1 MSRPPRPPCACTQA
15 VPASLCPVLC
25 VCLYCG
31 RQKHAMAVSRAILL
45 LCQRDGSALLLRLY
59 ALSKPSRPASRG
71 GSPLRQDLAAPVRP
85 KGSPPALSFHNDYLI
100 LADFPPIASNS
111 RAPKLD
117 VIRMTRSPGEG
128 GVVFLFGE
136 EGNSFPSSSDRHNPL
151 TFFLLH
157 FFFTS
162 RVEFFPVSSSCCRM
176 HTTRSSTTLEMAN
189 SEYARTSNKR
199 QLT

>member
-1 MSRPPRPPCACTQA
+1 MGHGAVAVWTRRISEIRTPVDQVMQSLADFGHHWLAMDAITRFWYQKRMSRPPRPPCACTRA

-85 KGSPPALSFHNDYLI
+85 KGSPPGRPWRGVLLRPDDGA
-100 LADFPPIASNS
+100 PRPEQQ
-111 RAPKLD
+111 RAA
-117 VIRMTRSPGEG
+117 I
-128 GVVFLFGE
+128 
-136 EGNSFPSSSDRHNPL
+136 
-151 TFFLLH
+151 
-157 FFFTS
+157 
-162 RVEFFPVSSSCCRM
+162 VSEQRG
-176 HTTRSSTTLEMAN
+176 A
-189 SEYARTSNKR
+189 ARR
-199 QLT
+199 

>member
-1 MSRPPRPPCACTQA
+1 MSRPPRPPCACTRA

-31 RQKHAMAVSRAILL
+31 RQKHAMAGSRAILL

-111 RAPKLD
+111 PRQSPQTLPIASNSRTPKLD

-151 TFFLLH
+151 TFF
-157 FFFTS
+157 FTS
-162 RVEFFPVSSSCCRM
+162 LFFY
-176 HTTRSSTTLEMAN
+176 L
-189 SEYARTSNKR
+189 
-199 QLT
+199 

>member
-1 MSRPPRPPCACTQA
+1 MSRPPRPPCACTRA

-111 RAPKLD
+111 PRQSPQTLPIASNSRTPKLD

-128 GVVFLFGE
+128 GVVFLFRE
-136 EGNSFPSSSDRHNPL
+136 EGNSFPSSSD
-151 TFFLLH
+151 
-157 FFFTS
+157 
-162 RVEFFPVSSSCCRM
+162 
-176 HTTRSSTTLEMAN
+176 
-189 SEYARTSNKR
+189 
-199 QLT
+199 

>member
-1 MSRPPRPPCACTQA
+1 
-15 VPASLCPVLC
+15 
-25 VCLYCG
+25 
-31 RQKHAMAVSRAILL
+31 MAGSRAILL
-45 LCQRDGSALLLRLY
+45 LCQCDGSALLLRLY

-111 RAPKLD
+111 PRQSPQTLPIASNSRTPKLD

-136 EGNSFPSSSDRHNPL
+136 EGNSIPSSSDRHNPL

-176 HTTRSSTTLEMAN
+176 QTTKSSTTLEMAN
-189 SEYARTSNKR
+189 SEYARTSTKR